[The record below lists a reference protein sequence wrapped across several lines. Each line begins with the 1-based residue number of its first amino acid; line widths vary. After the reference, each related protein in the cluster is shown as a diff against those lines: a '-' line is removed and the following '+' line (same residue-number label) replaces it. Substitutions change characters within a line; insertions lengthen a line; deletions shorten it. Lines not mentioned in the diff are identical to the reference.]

1 MKQECA
7 MNEFEAKN
15 LDEKIGEPMR
25 NAADQAVAASRQVQ
39 DAAVEFANSSAEAL
53 KGHASH
59 AIDAAKDVAS
69 EAQAQVQRKITEQKG
84 VGADYVNNLADTM
97 RRAAN
102 QFDADIP
109 VAGTYIRKAAV
120 QVENAADALR
130 KGDFNDLVQGAQ
142 RFARDQPTAF
152 FGLAFLAGFG
162 AVRFL
167 KSASG
172 GSDTDGETRSPGEQ
186 GWPEPGAAIPNT
198 SDESRRSM

>member
-1 MKQECA
+1 
-7 MNEFEAKN
+7 MNEFGPK
-15 LDEKIGEPMR
+15 DQDQTTGEPKQDV
-25 NAADQAVAASRQVQ
+25 ADRAMDAGRQVQ
-39 DAAVEFANSSAEAL
+39 DAALDLANSSAEAL

-59 AIDAAKDVAS
+59 MMDAAKDVAS
-69 EAQAQVQRKITEQKG
+69 EAQEHVQRKITEQKG
-84 VGADYVNNLADTM
+84 LGADYVDNLADTM

-172 GSDTDGETRSPGEQ
+172 GSDMDGETRSPGEQ

>member
-1 MKQECA
+1 
-7 MNEFEAKN
+7 MNEFGPK
-15 LDEKIGEPMR
+15 DQDQTTGEPKQDV
-25 NAADQAVAASRQVQ
+25 ADRAMDAGRQVQ
-39 DAAVEFANSSAEAL
+39 DAALDLANSSAEAL

-59 AIDAAKDVAS
+59 MMDAAKDVAS
-69 EAQAQVQRKITEQKG
+69 EAQEHVQRKITEQKG
-84 VGADYVNNLADTM
+84 LGADYVDNVADTM

>member
-1 MKQECA
+1 
-7 MNEFEAKN
+7 MNEFGPK
-15 LDEKIGEPMR
+15 DQDQTTGEPKQDV
-25 NAADQAVAASRQVQ
+25 ADRAMDAGRQVQ
-39 DAAVEFANSSAEAL
+39 DAALDLANSSAEAL

-59 AIDAAKDVAS
+59 MLDAAKDVAS
-69 EAQAQVQRKITEQKG
+69 EAQEHVQRKITEQKG
-84 VGADYVNNLADTM
+84 LGADYVDNLADTM

>member
-1 MKQECA
+1 
-7 MNEFEAKN
+7 MNEFGPK
-15 LDEKIGEPMR
+15 DQDQTTGEPKQDV
-25 NAADQAVAASRQVQ
+25 ADRAMDAGRQVQ
-39 DAAVEFANSSAEAL
+39 DAALDLANSSAEAL

-59 AIDAAKDVAS
+59 MMDAAKDVAS
-69 EAQAQVQRKITEQKG
+69 EAQEHVQRKIMEQKG
-84 VGADYVNNLADTM
+84 LGADYVDNLADTM

>member
-1 MKQECA
+1 
-7 MNEFEAKN
+7 MNEFGPK
-15 LDEKIGEPMR
+15 DQDQTTGEPKQDV
-25 NAADQAVAASRQVQ
+25 ADRAMDAGRQVQ
-39 DAAVEFANSSAEAL
+39 DAALDLANSSAEAL

-59 AIDAAKDVAS
+59 MMDAAKDVAS
-69 EAQAQVQRKITEQKG
+69 EAQEHVQRKITEQKG
-84 VGADYVNNLADTM
+84 LGADYVDNLADTM

-167 KSASG
+167 KSASA

-186 GWPEPGAAIPNT
+186 GGPEPGAAIPNT

>member
-1 MKQECA
+1 
-7 MNEFEAKN
+7 MNEFGPK
-15 LDEKIGEPMR
+15 DQDQTTGEPKQDV
-25 NAADQAVAASRQVQ
+25 ADRAMDAGRQVQ
-39 DAAVEFANSSAEAL
+39 DAALDLANSSAEAL

-59 AIDAAKDVAS
+59 MMDAAKDVAS
-69 EAQAQVQRKITEQKG
+69 EAQEHVQRKITEQKG
-84 VGADYVNNLADTM
+84 LGADYVDNLADTM

>member
-1 MKQECA
+1 
-7 MNEFEAKN
+7 MNEFGAEN
-15 LDEKIGEPMR
+15 QDQSIGEPMR
-25 NAADQAVAASRQVQ
+25 DAADQAMAAGRQVQ
-39 DAAVEFANSSAEAL
+39 NAAVDFANSSAEAL

-59 AIDAAKDVAS
+59 AMDAAKDVAS
-69 EAQAQVQRKITEQKG
+69 EAQERVQRKITEQKG
-84 VGADYVNNLADTM
+84 VGADYVNNLADTL

-102 QFDADIP
+102 QFDGDIP

-172 GSDTDGETRSPGEQ
+172 GSNVGGEARSSWE
-186 GWPEPGAAIPNT
+186 EPRAAVPNA
-198 SDESRRSM
+198 SDERRRSM

>member
-1 MKQECA
+1 
-7 MNEFEAKN
+7 MNEFGSK
-15 LDEKIGEPMR
+15 DQDQTTGEPKQDV
-25 NAADQAVAASRQVQ
+25 ADRAMDAGRQMQ
-39 DAAVEFANSSAEAL
+39 DAAVDLANSSAEAL

-59 AIDAAKDVAS
+59 VMDAAKGVAS
-69 EAQAQVQRKITEQKG
+69 EAQEQVQRKITEQKG
-84 VGADYVNNLADTM
+84 LGADYVDNLADTM

-120 QVENAADALR
+120 QVENAADAMR

-162 AVRFL
+162 VVRFL

-172 GSDTDGETRSPGEQ
+172 GSDMDGETPSPGDQ
-186 GWPEPGAAIPNT
+186 GWPEPGTAIPNT

>member
-1 MKQECA
+1 MT
-7 MNEFEAKN
+7 EFGAKN
-15 LDEKIGEPMR
+15 QDRTNAEPMPGP
-25 NAADQAVAASRQVQ
+25 ADRATDAGRQVK
-39 DAAVEFANSSAEAL
+39 DAAVDLVNSSAEAF

-59 AIDAAKDVAS
+59 VMRAAKDVAS
-69 EAQAQVQRKITEQKG
+69 QAQEQVQSKITEQKG
-84 VGADYVNNLADTM
+84 LGADYVDNLADTM

-109 VAGTYIRKAAV
+109 VAGTYIRKAAI

-172 GSDTDGETRSPGEQ
+172 PSDTDGETSYPGDQ
-186 GWPEPGAAIPNT
+186 GRPEPGAAISNE
-198 SDESRRSM
+198 SDERRRSM

>member
-1 MKQECA
+1 
-7 MNEFEAKN
+7 MNEFGAK
-15 LDEKIGEPMR
+15 DQETTGEPMR
-25 NAADQAVAASRQVQ
+25 DVADRAMDAGRQVQ
-39 DAAVEFANSSAEAL
+39 DAAVDLANSSAEAL

-59 AIDAAKDVAS
+59 MMDAAKDVAS
-69 EAQAQVQRKITEQKG
+69 EAQEHVQRKITEQKG
-84 VGADYVNNLADTM
+84 LGAGYVDNLADTM

-102 QFDADIP
+102 QFDADMP

-120 QVENAADALR
+120 QVENAADSLR
-130 KGDFNDLVQGAQ
+130 KGDFNDLIQGAQ

-172 GSDTDGETRSPGEQ
+172 GSSVGGEVCSSGDSWEAPRALT
-186 GWPEPGAAIPNT
+186 PNE
-198 SDESRRSM
+198 SDERRRSM

>member
-1 MKQECA
+1 
-7 MNEFEAKN
+7 MNEFEAN
-15 LDEKIGEPMR
+15 DEGNITGEPR
-25 NAADQAVAASRQVQ
+25 REAADRAMAAGRQVQ
-39 DAAVEFANSSAEAL
+39 DAAVDLANSSAEAL
-53 KGHASH
+53 KGHAAH
-59 AIDAAKDVAS
+59 VIDAAKDVAS
-69 EAQAQVQRKITEQKG
+69 EAQEQVQRKITEQKG

-130 KGDFNDLVQGAQ
+130 KGDFNDLVQGAR

-172 GSDTDGETRSPGEQ
+172 GSNAGGEARSSSDSWE
-186 GWPEPGAAIPNT
+186 EPRALAPNA

>member
-1 MKQECA
+1 
-7 MNEFEAKN
+7 MNEFGPK
-15 LDEKIGEPMR
+15 DQDQTTGEPKQDV
-25 NAADQAVAASRQVQ
+25 ADRAMDAGRQVQ
-39 DAAVEFANSSAEAL
+39 DAALDLANSSAEAL

-59 AIDAAKDVAS
+59 MMDAAKDVAS
-69 EAQAQVQRKITEQKG
+69 EAQEHVQRKIMEQKG
-84 VGADYVNNLADTM
+84 LGADYVDNLADTM

-109 VAGTYIRKAAV
+109 VAGTYIRKAAI

>member
-1 MKQECA
+1 
-7 MNEFEAKN
+7 MNEFGPK
-15 LDEKIGEPMR
+15 DQDQTTGEPKQDV
-25 NAADQAVAASRQVQ
+25 ADRAMDAGRQVQ
-39 DAAVEFANSSAEAL
+39 DAAVDLANSSAEAL
-53 KGHASH
+53 RGHASH
-59 AIDAAKDVAS
+59 MMDAAKDVAS
-69 EAQAQVQRKITEQKG
+69 EAQEHVQRKITEQKG
-84 VGADYVNNLADTM
+84 LGADYVDNLADTM

>member
-1 MKQECA
+1 
-7 MNEFEAKN
+7 MNEFGPK
-15 LDEKIGEPMR
+15 DQDQTTGEPKQDV
-25 NAADQAVAASRQVQ
+25 ADRAMDAGRQVQ
-39 DAAVEFANSSAEAL
+39 DAALDLANSSAEAL

-59 AIDAAKDVAS
+59 MMDAAKDVAS
-69 EAQAQVQRKITEQKG
+69 EAQEHVQRKITEQKG
-84 VGADYVNNLADTM
+84 LGADYVDNLADTM

-172 GSDTDGETRSPGEQ
+172 GSDTDGETRSPGDQ

>member
-1 MKQECA
+1 M
-7 MNEFEAKN
+7 
-15 LDEKIGEPMR
+15 
-25 NAADQAVAASRQVQ
+25 
-39 DAAVEFANSSAEAL
+39 
-53 KGHASH
+53 
-59 AIDAAKDVAS
+59 
-69 EAQAQVQRKITEQKG
+69 
-84 VGADYVNNLADTM
+84 
-97 RRAAN
+97 
-102 QFDADIP
+102 P

-172 GSDTDGETRSPGEQ
+172 GADVEGETRSASDHAWE
-186 GWPEPGAAIPNT
+186 EPGAPVPKA
-198 SDESRRSM
+198 SDERRRSM

>member
-1 MKQECA
+1 
-7 MNEFEAKN
+7 MNEFGPK
-15 LDEKIGEPMR
+15 DQDQTTGEPKQDV
-25 NAADQAVAASRQVQ
+25 ADRAMDAGRQVQ
-39 DAAVEFANSSAEAL
+39 DAALNLANSSAEAL

-59 AIDAAKDVAS
+59 MMDAAKDVAS
-69 EAQAQVQRKITEQKG
+69 EAQEHVQRKITEQKG
-84 VGADYVNNLADTM
+84 LGADYVDNLADTM

>member
-1 MKQECA
+1 
-7 MNEFEAKN
+7 MNEFGPK
-15 LDEKIGEPMR
+15 DQDQTTGEPKQDV
-25 NAADQAVAASRQVQ
+25 ADRAMDAGRQVQ
-39 DAAVEFANSSAEAL
+39 DAALDLANSSAEAL

-59 AIDAAKDVAS
+59 MMDAAKDVAS
-69 EAQAQVQRKITEQKG
+69 EAQEHVQRKITEQKG
-84 VGADYVNNLADTM
+84 LGADYVDNLADTM

-172 GSDTDGETRSPGEQ
+172 GSEMDGETRSPGEQ

>member
-1 MKQECA
+1 
-7 MNEFEAKN
+7 MNDFGAKN

-25 NAADQAVAASRQVQ
+25 NAADQAGAASRQVR
-39 DAAVEFANSSAEAL
+39 DAAVDFANSSAEAL

-84 VGADYVNNLADTM
+84 VGADYVNNLADTI

-102 QFDADIP
+102 QFDADMP

-120 QVENAADALR
+120 QVENAADSLR
-130 KGDFNDLVQGAQ
+130 KGDFNDLIQGAQ

-152 FGLAFLAGFG
+152 FGLALLAGFG

-172 GSDTDGETRSPGEQ
+172 RSDADGEMRPPSDQAWQEPRSPISNE
-186 GWPEPGAAIPNT
+186 
-198 SDESRRSM
+198 SDERRRSM

>member
-1 MKQECA
+1 
-7 MNEFEAKN
+7 MNEFGPK
-15 LDEKIGEPMR
+15 DQDQTTGEPKQDV
-25 NAADQAVAASRQVQ
+25 ADRAMDAGRQVQ
-39 DAAVEFANSSAEAL
+39 DAAVDLANSSAEAL

-59 AIDAAKDVAS
+59 MMDAAKDVAS
-69 EAQAQVQRKITEQKG
+69 EAQEHVQRKITEQKG
-84 VGADYVNNLADTM
+84 LGADYVDNLADTM

>member
-1 MKQECA
+1 
-7 MNEFEAKN
+7 
-15 LDEKIGEPMR
+15 
-25 NAADQAVAASRQVQ
+25 
-39 DAAVEFANSSAEAL
+39 
-53 KGHASH
+53 
-59 AIDAAKDVAS
+59 
-69 EAQAQVQRKITEQKG
+69 
-84 VGADYVNNLADTM
+84 M

-172 GSDTDGETRSPGEQ
+172 GSEMDGETRSPGDQ
-186 GWPEPGAAIPNT
+186 DWTEPGAAIPNT
-198 SDESRRSM
+198 RDESRRSM

>member
-1 MKQECA
+1 
-7 MNEFEAKN
+7 
-15 LDEKIGEPMR
+15 LIL
-25 NAADQAVAASRQVQ
+25 
-39 DAAVEFANSSAEAL
+39 ANSSAEAL

-59 AIDAAKDVAS
+59 MMDAAKDVAS
-69 EAQAQVQRKITEQKG
+69 EAQEHVQRKITEQKG
-84 VGADYVNNLADTM
+84 LGADYVDNLADTM

-172 GSDTDGETRSPGEQ
+172 GSDMDGETRSPGDQ

>member
-1 MKQECA
+1 M
-7 MNEFEAKN
+7 
-15 LDEKIGEPMR
+15 
-25 NAADQAVAASRQVQ
+25 
-39 DAAVEFANSSAEAL
+39 
-53 KGHASH
+53 
-59 AIDAAKDVAS
+59 DAAKDVAS
-69 EAQAQVQRKITEQKG
+69 EAQEQVQRKITEQKG
-84 VGADYVNNLADTM
+84 LGADYVDNLADTM

-102 QFDADIP
+102 QFDADMP

-172 GSDTDGETRSPGEQ
+172 GSDVDGETRSPGDQ
-186 GWPEPGAAIPNT
+186 GWTEPRAAGSKCERREQEIDVTPMPEERSISQLVGDSLAELAKLVQNEIDLARAELSAKVAATATRLN
-198 SDESRRSM
+198 

>member
-1 MKQECA
+1 
-7 MNEFEAKN
+7 MNEFGPK
-15 LDEKIGEPMR
+15 DQDKTTGEPKQDV
-25 NAADQAVAASRQVQ
+25 ADRAMDAGRQVQ
-39 DAAVEFANSSAEAL
+39 DAALDLANSSAEAL

-59 AIDAAKDVAS
+59 MMDAVKDVAS
-69 EAQAQVQRKITEQKG
+69 EAQEHVQRKITEQKG
-84 VGADYVNNLADTM
+84 LGADYVDNLADTM

>member
-1 MKQECA
+1 
-7 MNEFEAKN
+7 MNEFGTK
-15 LDEKIGEPMR
+15 DQDQTTGEPKQDV
-25 NAADQAVAASRQVQ
+25 ADRAMDAGRQVQ
-39 DAAVEFANSSAEAL
+39 DAAVDLANSSAEAL

-59 AIDAAKDVAS
+59 VMDAAKDVAS
-69 EAQAQVQRKITEQKG
+69 EAQEHVQRKITEQKG
-84 VGADYVNNLADTM
+84 LGADYVDNLADTM

-109 VAGTYIRKAAV
+109 LAGTYIRKAAV

-172 GSDTDGETRSPGEQ
+172 GSDRDGETRSPGDQ
-186 GWPEPGAAIPNT
+186 GWPEPGAAIPNS

>member
-1 MKQECA
+1 
-7 MNEFEAKN
+7 MNEFGPK
-15 LDEKIGEPMR
+15 DQDQTTGEPKQDV
-25 NAADQAVAASRQVQ
+25 ADRAMDAGRQVQ
-39 DAAVEFANSSAEAL
+39 DAALDLANSSAEAL

-59 AIDAAKDVAS
+59 MMDAAKDVAS
-69 EAQAQVQRKITEQKG
+69 EAQEHVQRKITEQKG
-84 VGADYVNNLADTM
+84 LGADYVDNLADTM

-130 KGDFNDLVQGAQ
+130 KGNFNDLVQGAQ

>member
-1 MKQECA
+1 
-7 MNEFEAKN
+7 MNEFGPK
-15 LDEKIGEPMR
+15 DQDQTTGEPKQDV
-25 NAADQAVAASRQVQ
+25 ADRAMDAGRQVQ
-39 DAAVEFANSSAEAL
+39 EAALDLANSSAEAL

-59 AIDAAKDVAS
+59 MMDAAKDVAS
-69 EAQAQVQRKITEQKG
+69 EAQEHVQRKITEQKG
-84 VGADYVNNLADTM
+84 LGADYVDNVADTM

>member
-1 MKQECA
+1 
-7 MNEFEAKN
+7 MNEFGAKN
-15 LDEKIGEPMR
+15 QDQSIGEPMR
-25 NAADQAVAASRQVQ
+25 DAADQAMAAGRQVQ
-39 DAAVEFANSSAEAL
+39 NAAVDFANSSAEAL

-59 AIDAAKDVAS
+59 AMDAAKDVAS
-69 EAQAQVQRKITEQKG
+69 EAQERVQRKITEQKG
-84 VGADYVNNLADTM
+84 VGADYVNNLADTL

-102 QFDADIP
+102 QFDGDIP

-130 KGDFNDLVQGAQ
+130 KGDFNDLVQGAK

-172 GSDTDGETRSPGEQ
+172 GSNVGGEARSSWE
-186 GWPEPGAAIPNT
+186 EPRAAVPNA
-198 SDESRRSM
+198 SDERRRSM